1 MESLRDSIKQVLA
14 KKENLTFGDLRFILL
29 KGSIFKKKR
38 KRHKYLEKIF
48 SEEPYFQENMHSD
61 ANLAGMLKKMIE
73 NDEII
78 KTRDKKYKLPKIK
91 VQEVI
96 RLRDISNLKSYPI
109 NQIYAY
115 TPFSHYTELNSNTRV
130 YGINEKF
137 LQHAEQ
143 VGLRVRIIKNINKI
157 EEITRELN
165 KLKFSVEIR
174 YKAKLLV
181 DICKKSKNKEIIKFI
196 KNYNNLLD
204 LISSILFVGK
214 KVEYLKDE
222 LENISSKTKTQL
234 SPTDFKQLLEI
245 MKKVGKTNINLYG
258 FDEIES
264 LVSIVVNKPRT
275 GDWIDEDFDDG
286 DLNYFLYINTL
297 VKEV

>member
-38 KRHKYLEKIF
+38 KRHKEIEKIF
-48 SEEPYFQENMHSD
+48 SEEPYFQKNTHSD
-61 ANLAGMLKKMIE
+61 ANLASMLKKMIE

-96 RLRDISNLKSYPI
+96 GLRDISNLKSYPI
-109 NQIYAY
+109 NQIYSY

-245 MKKVGKTNINLYG
+245 VKKVGRANLDLYG

-275 GDWIDEDFDDG
+275 GDWIDEDFDDT

-297 VKEV
+297 VKKV